1 MNQLCQNYLKISML
15 VIFTI
20 FTVMIY
26 NGSANAGDYT
36 MQTNLNNIA
45 DLMSKWSKQLN
56 SGKVEPKA
64 QEKLGELLSQ
74 TSQVLR
80 DMSAKSG
87 DDMNMEHHEKVEQM
101 KKDWD
106 PFDTSDRM

>member
-1 MNQLCQNYLKISML
+1 MNQLGLNYLRIPML

-26 NGSANAGDYT
+26 NGSANAGDAT
-36 MQTNLNNIA
+36 MQTNLNNMA
-45 DLMSKWSKQLN
+45 DLMSKWSKQLS
-56 SGKVEPKA
+56 SGKMEPKA
-64 QEKLGELLSQ
+64 QEKLGELMSL

-87 DDMNMEHHEKVEQM
+87 DDMNMEHHKKVQQM

-106 PFDTSDRM
+106 PFDTSGKM

>member
-1 MNQLCQNYLKISML
+1 MKQLSINYKNIPVLLM
-15 VIFTI
+15 FTI

-26 NGSANAGDYT
+26 TGSANAGDYT
-36 MQTNLNNIA
+36 MQTNLSNMA
-45 DLMSKWSKQLN
+45 ELMSKWSKQLS
-56 SGKVEPKA
+56 SGKMEPKA
-64 QEKLGELLSQ
+64 QEKLAELLSQ

-80 DMSAKSG
+80 DLSAKSSA
-87 DDMNMEHHEKVEQM
+87 DMNMEHDKKIQQM

>member
-1 MNQLCQNYLKISML
+1 MNPLSINHLKIPML
-15 VIFTI
+15 VVFTI

-26 NGSANAGDYT
+26 NGSANAGDAM
-36 MQTNLNNIA
+36 MQTNLNNMA
-45 DLMSKWSKQLN
+45 DLMSKWSKELS
-56 SGKVEPKA
+56 SGKMDPKA
-64 QEKLGELLSQ
+64 QEKLGELLSL

-80 DMSAKSG
+80 DISTKTG
-87 DDMNMEHHEKVEQM
+87 DDMQMEHQNKIKQI